1 MHETM
6 LEQARIH
13 AAQELERLKSM
24 VLTWKASYLDMADG
38 DGHDDFLVVEFA
50 HEIEEYMGPFVRR
63 MHVTQQLDDD
73 QVSAFWDFC
82 YGQVK
87 DLRSS
92 LSMQEE
98 G

>member
-1 MHETM
+1 MNDAI
-6 LEQARIH
+6 LEQARIY

-38 DGHDDFLVVEFA
+38 DGHDDFLVLEFA
-50 HEIEEYMGPFVRR
+50 HEIEEYMAPFVRR

-92 LSMQEE
+92 LSTQEE